1 MADESGIPSGLEQY
15 LPPVYCSSDKC
26 TEDNIPFE
34 SSFPVE
40 APNDSCAYSF
50 CSKENIHQSLS
61 FLARELS
68 NIGFPTIK
76 INGSSKFDII
86 QLVNA
91 TYDLLQLNK
100 QNIKLR
106 DDLEYR
112 HLRTSS
118 DLDQVHNSQNR
129 LREELEQN
137 KRTVSFCQ
145 EKERQ
150 LLIKNKDLQIKLK
163 AEKDE
168 VKRLTSIIQ
177 QKHAQYHHDLRKK
190 EREINQLKERLHQS
204 FNDKGL
210 EKRLGIDIINQ
221 LPRKD
226 GRRGQWK
233 TELKTNLQEEQLQ
246 QVVLANYESRYQ
258 ELMEENAKL
267 RDSLCYLQDQ
277 LQALL
282 DQPLECEENHN
293 GVKKEEEDFSEVK
306 LHCSS
311 ATSRN
316 ILPSPHFQMPYNIVC
331 SKIEEII
338 STKCEKI
345 KELLKEKNNNF
356 AMKEATQEEKNL
368 NSEIQALREKIKK
381 CEQIIDQQEQLL
393 QVNVNA
399 EETQSH
405 KLKGGH
411 ILDEEERFLEEK
423 NFFMEQKRHFDE
435 EREVFTE
442 AVIRLGRERQAFQLE
457 KAEFMK
463 TQFLA
468 LKTPSR
474 AESQLNPG
482 TPLFTS
488 PDGRVHPLPS
498 TPELYHMLS
507 ITPLSGTRVRRKKN
521 RGKKGEDSSNNE
533 ISWPLLKRENLQN
546 DNLSLGSDQSHE
558 ESTSNYRKLSIDQ
571 HIDGLK
577 MAMFQCK
584 SKSEVLASE

>member
-1 MADESGIPSGLEQY
+1 MAGESGIPSELEQY

-26 TEDNIPFE
+26 TEDNTPFE
-34 SSFPVE
+34 SSFLVE
-40 APNDSCAYSF
+40 APTKNDSYAYSF

-118 DLDQVHNSQNR
+118 DLDQVHKSHNC
-129 LREELEQN
+129 LKEELEQN
-137 KRTVSFCQ
+137 KRTVSFYQ

-150 LLIKNKDLQIKLK
+150 LLMKNKDLQIKLK
-163 AEKDE
+163 AERDE

-233 TELKTNLQEEQLQ
+233 TGLKTNLQEEQFQ
-246 QVVLANYESRYQ
+246 QEVFENYESRYQ
-258 ELMEENAKL
+258 ELVEENAKL
-267 RDSLCYLQDQ
+267 RDTLCYLQDQ
-277 LQALL
+277 LQALF
-282 DQPLECEENHN
+282 DQPLECGENHN
-293 GVKKEEEDFSEVK
+293 GVKKEEEEFSEVK
-306 LHCSS
+306 LHS
-311 ATSRN
+311 ASVTSRN
-316 ILPSPHFQMPYNIVC
+316 ILPSPHFQMPYSIVC
-331 SKIEEII
+331 NRIEEII
-338 STKCEKI
+338 STKCQKI
-345 KELLKEKNNNF
+345 KEILKEKNNNL
-356 AMKEATQEEKNL
+356 AKEVTQEEENL
-368 NSEIQALREKIKK
+368 SSEILALREKIKK

-393 QVNVNA
+393 QVKVSD
-399 EETQSH
+399 EETENH
-405 KLKGGH
+405 KLKGEC
-411 ILDEEERFLEEK
+411 ILNEEERFVEERK
-423 NFFMEQKRHFDE
+423 MFMGQKRHFDK

-442 AVIRLGRERQAFQLE
+442 AVIRLGQERQAFQLE
-457 KAEFMK
+457 KTEFLK
-463 TQFLA
+463 TQLLA
-468 LKTPSR
+468 LKTPPR
-474 AESQLNPG
+474 PESHLNPG
-482 TPLFTS
+482 TPIFTF
-488 PDGRVHPLPS
+488 PDGRVHPLQS
-498 TPELYHMLS
+498 TPEVYHMLS
-507 ITPLSGTRVRRKKN
+507 CTPLSGSRVRRKKN
-521 RGKKGEDSSNNE
+521 KDKKGEESSNNE
-533 ISWPLLKRENLQN
+533 ILWPHHTRNNVQHDK
-546 DNLSLGSDQSHE
+546 LSMGSDQSHE
-558 ESTSNYRKLSIDQ
+558 EPTSNYRKLSIDQ

-584 SKSEVLASE
+584 SETLASE